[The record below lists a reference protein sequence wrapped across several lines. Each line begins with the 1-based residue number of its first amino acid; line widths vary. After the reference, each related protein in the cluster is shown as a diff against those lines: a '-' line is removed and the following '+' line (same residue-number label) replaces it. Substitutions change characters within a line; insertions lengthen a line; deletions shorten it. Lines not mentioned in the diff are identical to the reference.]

1 MTRLDQSI
9 TPSLLCIFQDF
20 NETNGPKIPADKMIL
35 NIAHEIL
42 HNDGHARIKIK
53 ETKATK
59 LPEGALFD
67 CYTYDPP
74 GLSKT
79 GNLGRVNEK
88 LAI

>member
-1 MTRLDQSI
+1 M
-9 TPSLLCIFQDF
+9 
-20 NETNGPKIPADKMIL
+20 

-42 HNDGHARIKIK
+42 QPNDGHAGIKIN

-67 CYTYDPP
+67 CYTYDPQ

-79 GNLGRVNEK
+79 GNFGRVNEK
-88 LAI
+88 LKIKNIDINPVFFVKFSPSGQSDP